1 MARPMLMQRFAR
13 WHIWLGWIVGLPVLM
28 WTVTGLF
35 MVARPIEQV
44 RGNHLRVAAK
54 EEALPAGSEIVL
66 AIPQGKPVRSITTAM
81 GGGKVIT
88 RLDYADGSLAR
99 FGEDGAQMPPLDEP
113 AARALVAAEIV
124 GGDKVVSAVLF
135 PADRVPFD
143 FREAMPV
150 WQVVLEGGTHV
161 YVGQHSG
168 KIEALRTRWW
178 RWFDF
183 MWGLHILDP
192 QTREDTSH
200 PLLIGAAALSV
211 IGALLGCVLLFRRRR
226 ASVAARGT

>member
-13 WHIWLGWIVGLPVLM
+13 WHIWLGWVVGLPVLM

-35 MVARPIEQV
+35 MVARPIEEV
-44 RGNHLRVAAK
+44 RGNHLQIEAK

-81 GGGKVIT
+81 AGGKVIT

-99 FGEDGAQMPPLDEP
+99 FGEDGARLPPLGEQ
-113 AARALVAAEIV
+113 AARDLVKAEIA
-124 GGDKVVSAVLF
+124 GGDKIASATLYA
-135 PADRVPFD
+135 ADKAPFD
-143 FREAMPV
+143 FRKAMPS
-150 WQVVLEGGTHV
+150 WQVVLADGTHV

-168 KIEALRTRWW
+168 KIEAVRTRWW
-178 RWFDF
+178 RAFDF

-200 PLLIGAAALSV
+200 PLLISLAALSV
-211 IGALLGCVLLFRRRR
+211 IGALLGCILLFRRRR
-226 ASVAARGT
+226 ASVVAKGP